1 MDLSVSIVIPSRN
14 VDYLLDN
21 CIEKIRQLYP
31 QVKIV
36 LVLDNVSREDYKRYD
51 ENVLI
56 LKSEKFTMSAKRNQG
71 VAVVDTKYTA
81 FIDSDAFPDKNWL
94 EISVDYLE
102 KNSEYAAVT
111 GCQMN
116 YPDDSFFQK
125 CLRLLRFSPLFSHE
139 EWFKVVNTETEE
151 TDCSEFM
158 TSNVILRR
166 ETYLKLKGMKEDIY
180 LAEDNEFS
188 SRMYENG
195 YKIRFNPKVR
205 VFHREATTYPFL
217 RKFYTMAFYY
227 TNCFV
232 NGVRVKTV
240 KQNCL
245 QMLPLLGVVFY
256 FMLIILDCFVF
267 RTDFLDYFIFI
278 LPPIILLLLIYNA
291 VIIVKKMRKQRLM
304 AIFYLVYVSILFCF
318 LWVLGTLIGLF
329 PKKLYDVKKGYK
341 HY

>member
-1 MDLSVSIVIPSRN
+1 MDSSVAIVIPSRN

-31 QVKIV
+31 YVKIV
-36 LVLDNVSREDYKRYD
+36 LVLDDVSPEDYKRYD
-51 ENVLI
+51 DKVLI
-56 LKSEKFTMSAKRNQG
+56 LQSEKYTMSAKRNQG
-71 VAVVDTKYTA
+71 VAVVDTKYVA

-94 EISVDYLE
+94 EISIDYLE
-102 KNSEYAAVT
+102 KNSKYAAIT

-139 EWFKVVNTETEE
+139 EWFKVVDTETEE

-166 ETYLKLKGMKEDIY
+166 ETYLKLNGMKDDIY

-188 SRMYENG
+188 SRMCRNG

-205 VFHREATTYPFL
+205 VYHREATTYPFL

-232 NGVRVKTV
+232 NGVQVKSI
-240 KQNCL
+240 KQTL
-245 QMLPLLGVVFY
+245 AQFLPLLGLILYFALVGLDFYVFK
-256 FMLIILDCFVF
+256 
-267 RTDFLDYFIFI
+267 TDFLDYFIYI
-278 LPPIILLLLIYNA
+278 LPLVILLLLIYNA
-291 VIIVKKMRKQRLM
+291 VIIVRKLAKHRLI
-304 AIFYLVYVSILFCF
+304 AVIYIVYVSILFCF
-318 LWVLGTLIGLF
+318 LWVLGTLFGLF
-329 PKKLYDVKKGYK
+329 PKKLYDVKNGYK